1 MKKLNFVVSLS
12 TNTNDF
18 QVEMAIAAQAAA
30 ERLGVGVQVMY
41 AENDPIA
48 QSQQLLT
55 VVQSPAGSRPDGILF
70 HPFGGTALPQVARA
84 AVAAG
89 IGVVVLNW
97 HADYITELRASSLV
111 PIFIYSSNHREIG
124 HIQAQQFE
132 ALLPQG
138 GTVLYI
144 QGPST
149 SFGARERTVGM
160 SEKKPENI
168 QAKMLK
174 AASWTEEAGYKA
186 VTSWLRLSTAQS
198 ERIDLIAAQ
207 NDVIA
212 IGAKK
217 AFGEVLRDSDRERW
231 MHLPFT
237 GVDGL
242 PKTGQ
247 TWVRKNSLTAT
258 IVVPP
263 NTGLAI
269 EALANAI
276 QTGLRLPECMLTE
289 PKSFPSVGE
298 LKNRG
303 IY

>member
-30 ERLGVGVQVMY
+30 EKLGVGVQVMY

-48 QSQQLLT
+48 QSQQLLKA
-55 VVQSPAGSRPDGILF
+55 VQSPAGSRPDGILF

-97 HADYITELRASSLV
+97 HADYITELRTSSLV

-138 GTVLYI
+138 GKVLYI
-144 QGPST
+144 QGPAA
-149 SFGARERTVGM
+149 SFGAQERTVGM

-168 QAKMLK
+168 QAKMLR

-198 ERIDLIAAQ
+198 ERVDLIAAQ

-212 IGAKK
+212 IGARK
-217 AFGEVLRDSDRERW
+217 AFGEVLRDADRERW

-276 QTGLRLPECMLTE
+276 QTGLQLPECILTE

-298 LKNRG
+298 LKKRG